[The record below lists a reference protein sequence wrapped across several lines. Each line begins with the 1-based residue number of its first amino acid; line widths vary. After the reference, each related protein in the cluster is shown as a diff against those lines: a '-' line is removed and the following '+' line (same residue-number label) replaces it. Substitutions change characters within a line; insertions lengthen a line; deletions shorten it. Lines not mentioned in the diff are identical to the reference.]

1 MSKDHNKSFFTYSKL
16 YATPSWYQSLP
27 ETLCFAL
34 RCRKEGT
41 MSRWQQFSNLKTL
54 VCLCCLVGDYG
65 IFWNTSIIYRQKISV
80 CKIIVE
86 FIFVLCLNFLLLQES
101 KCMWTTENKRRSV
114 TGDYTLHTVYL
125 LFDEKYRK
133 NIVSVPFVVRTLYRI
148 KFIFFS
154 NVPIKMH
161 NDKTYWSVYY

>member
-41 MSRWQQFSNLKTL
+41 MSRWQKFSNLKTL

-114 TGDYTLHTVYL
+114 IGDYTLHTVL
-125 LFDEKYRK
+125 SVIWRK
-133 NIVSVPFVVRTLYRI
+133 IPEEYRI
-148 KFIFFS
+148 CTLCGK
-154 NVPIKMH
+154 NAVQ
-161 NDKTYWSVYY
+161 DKIYFLLECPH